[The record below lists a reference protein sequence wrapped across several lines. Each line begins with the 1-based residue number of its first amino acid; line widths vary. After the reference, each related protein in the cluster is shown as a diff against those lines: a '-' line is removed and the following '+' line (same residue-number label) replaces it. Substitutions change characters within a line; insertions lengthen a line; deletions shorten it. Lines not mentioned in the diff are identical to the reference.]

1 MLLPIYLLKL
11 INSKVPIDRVWSYM
25 HIFNLKII
33 GTNFKHT
40 HTHDCFV
47 LFIYIEN
54 HVVLHVVP
62 NIENC
67 DSIHVIYI
75 EPIKIQA

>member
-1 MLLPIYLLKL
+1 MLLPNYLLKL

-25 HIFNLKII
+25 HISNLKII

-40 HTHDCFV
+40 HTRTHTLDCFV

-54 HVVLHVVP
+54 YVVLHVVP
-62 NIENC
+62 NIENR
-67 DSIHVIYI
+67 DSI
-75 EPIKIQA
+75 